1 MSLKED
7 LQKSTKKSDAQPND
21 KVDIKEE
28 TKMEILET
36 PTNTSTSSSTTSSS
50 TSSSSSS
57 STTTLKGEEPKTI
70 TFEKLKEEIKRMCK
84 EDRILKR
91 LSLSFVDE
99 PNILFLYQGVHS
111 NILARIRNSGNHIV
125 QRAIIQKRLE
135 KLLDLEIVE
144 PKE

>member
-36 PTNTSTSSSTTSSS
+36 PTNTSTSSS